1 MTNET
6 LERAG
11 EWARQNGYA
20 TGHADTIEEF
30 LEEILFCVQE
40 INESTLKISF
50 NAGREVEREACA
62 QVCDRLHYNWCFDH
76 ESDSESGPR
85 ECAAAIR
92 ARGGEK

>member
-6 LERAG
+6 LERAC

-30 LEEILFCVQE
+30 LDEVRVCIQE
-40 INESTLKISF
+40 INESALKISF
-50 NAGREVEREACA
+50 NAGREIEREACA
-62 QVCDRLHYNWCFDH
+62 KVCEEQAKKWEGDGVLDPMSRL
-76 ESDSESGPR
+76 
-85 ECAAAIR
+85 CAHAIR